1 MRMPDPNLSVTSVLP
16 RISCKYAACRQKET
30 QTLHAKS
37 TGPLGGSRG
46 NPLDPVRQVLRSP
59 GQPLDPTTLAFFEPR
74 FGRDFSKVRVHT
86 DPGAAASAKA
96 VNAQAYTIGSDLVFG
111 AGRYTP
117 RTDTGRQLLAHE
129 LAHFLQQ
136 RDTAPV
142 LRRFGDPSQ
151 APAVLSCPIADAIFP
166 ATDFLLFPNN
176 VSELTPGQKS
186 RLNAFAASW
195 HAQGGGVAVRIDGFA
210 SEPGD
215 QAYNWQLS
223 CARALAVQTELLTP
237 SDAATIGIP
246 QGFLQV
252 FMHGETSE
260 FGDEAQNRRVT
271 LFLPSVKPSEPPT
284 PEQPEDQSPAEGGEK
299 ESVYHATRD
308 VLRDFLVGTTLT
320 DLILARDHPSHV
332 YGPDHPW
339 TMELQSH
346 PHMAQVRDN
355 IYSVLVQY
363 CKEKSSGQT
372 LPEKLPQLGGR
383 DDFNLNTLSLGKNA
397 IWFFNDA
404 LNWFSWGRS
413 GQKSAY
419 LFGSF
424 RLAWYANAP
433 TCNNGLGS
441 TQVKFYAWDVA
452 HVGSAIRVPKTDVPL
467 INIGDQPLGP
477 GLPLNDVPIAWYWTT
492 QYIFSY

>member
-1 MRMPDPNLSVTSVLP
+1 MFAPKIAKPQTKPASHSRSSLPPPRSTLMAQRHDPAEQTLLFKRAIGDQATLRLLASRTLSLARNGSSCDHEQEALAEYTTARKAPSGISWDFSKSPLFPGDRTNWSQPSLLPTVKPLLGAIHAKLVVGSVDDPLEREADRIADHVMRMPDPNLSVTSVLP

-284 PEQPEDQSPAEGGEK
+284 PEQPEDQSPAKG
-299 ESVYHATRD
+299 VRRNPFITRHETSY
-308 VLRDFLVGTTLT
+308 GT
-320 DLILARDHPSHV
+320 
-332 YGPDHPW
+332 
-339 TMELQSH
+339 
-346 PHMAQVRDN
+346 
-355 IYSVLVQY
+355 
-363 CKEKSSGQT
+363 
-372 LPEKLPQLGGR
+372 
-383 DDFNLNTLSLGKNA
+383 SL
-397 IWFFNDA
+397 WE
-404 LNWFSWGRS
+404 R
-413 GQKSAY
+413 
-419 LFGSF
+419 
-424 RLAWYANAP
+424 P
-433 TCNNGLGS
+433 
-441 TQVKFYAWDVA
+441 
-452 HVGSAIRVPKTDVPL
+452 
-467 INIGDQPLGP
+467 
-477 GLPLNDVPIAWYWTT
+477 
-492 QYIFSY
+492 